1 MDQSQSSGKEHIIEI
16 PDNDPNLEDS
26 SDFEQEQDGF
36 SWVESSGGS
45 ESVKFI
51 EKNPK
56 IDTSG
61 FSWVESSGGEHV
73 VGAVDGGAEPDEM
86 YVGRAH
92 HNGDLIPGNV
102 HCKDGKLYVTWGE
115 KFLYTT
121 RLLSK
126 FS

>member
-16 PDNDPNLEDS
+16 PDNDLNS
-26 SDFEQEQDGF
+26 SDFEQEQD
-36 SWVESSGGS
+36 
-45 ESVKFI
+45 
-51 EKNPK
+51 
-56 IDTSG
+56 G

-92 HNGDLIPGNV
+92 HRGDLIPGNV
-102 HCKDGKLYVTWGE
+102 HCKDGKLYVPWGE